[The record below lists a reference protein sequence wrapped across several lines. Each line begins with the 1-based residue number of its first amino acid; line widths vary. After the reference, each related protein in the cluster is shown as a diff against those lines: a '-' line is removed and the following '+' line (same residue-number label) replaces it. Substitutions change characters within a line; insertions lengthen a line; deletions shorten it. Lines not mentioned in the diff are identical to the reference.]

1 MSILATVEAEV
12 ERNYKHNFIVNFIDG
27 TAFWFGA
34 SFFSYRTILPVYLAN
49 LTESEIAIGL
59 LSTIIATGWLLPQ
72 LFTANWTQRLPVKKV
87 APVKWGFFTERMPIF
102 LLIPA
107 AWLAT
112 VNTTLAIIAFFIL
125 ITWHLFGAGL
135 IAVGWQDMI
144 AKIIPIDRRGRFFG
158 LTNFGGTATGILGAS
173 VVAWLLGRYEFP
185 YGYMLCFLAGSIFIL
200 ISWVFLRMT
209 REPAVEPKEPPISE
223 TEYWKRLPKILQNDH
238 NFRRYLISQSV
249 ITGGG
254 IALGFLAVYAVGRWD
269 LPDSQVG
276 FFTTC
281 MLIGQAL
288 SNLIFGWLSDR
299 IGHKIILELSTL
311 ANAISVVIAL
321 IAPQPE
327 WFYLVFALIGVTNA
341 GFIISGIM
349 IVFEFCSAEVRP
361 TYIGL
366 NNTVIGVFSALMPLL
381 GAWLIEAFGYQVLY
395 LFGIVFGIVGLFM
408 LHWWVQEP
416 RKINKVGS
424 SEEVSFSKIL

>member
-1 MSILATVEAEV
+1 MSMSSTFKAEI
-12 ERNYKHNFIVNFIDG
+12 ERNYRHNFFVNFMDG
-27 TAFWFGA
+27 TAFWLGA
-34 SFFSYRTILPVYLAN
+34 SFISYRTILPVYLAN
-49 LTESEIAIGL
+49 LTDSKIAIGL

-87 APVKWGFFTERMPIF
+87 APVKWGFFTERVPIF
-102 LLIPA
+102 LFIPA

-112 VNTTLAIIAFFIL
+112 VNTELAIVAFFIL
-125 ITWHLFGAGL
+125 ISWHLFGAGV

-144 AKIIPIDRRGRFFG
+144 AKIIPIERRGKFFG
-158 LTNFGGTATGILGAS
+158 LTNFGGTATGIMGAS
-173 VVAWLLGRYEFP
+173 TVAWLLDRYEFP
-185 YGYMLCFLAGSIFIL
+185 YGYMLCFSAASIFIM
-200 ISWVFLRMT
+200 ISWIFLAMT
-209 REPAVEPKEPPISE
+209 REPAVEPKEAPISE
-223 TEYWKRLPKILQNDH
+223 AEYWKRLPKILHNDC
-238 NFRRYLISQSV
+238 NFRRYLISQIV

-254 IALGFLAVYAVGRWD
+254 IALGFLAVYAVERWN

-276 FFTTC
+276 FFTTS

-299 IGHKIILELSTL
+299 KGHKLILELSVL
-311 ANAISVVIAL
+311 ASVLSVGLAL

-327 WFYLVFALIGVTNA
+327 WFYTVFALTGVSAA
-341 GFIISGIM
+341 GFILSGIM
-349 IVFEFCSAEVRP
+349 IVFEFGSVDIRP

-381 GAWLIEAFGYQVLY
+381 GAWLIEAFSYQVLY
-395 LFGIVFGIVGLFM
+395 GFALVFGIMGLVM

-416 RKINKVGS
+416 RKLNNAGIP
-424 SEEVSFSKIL
+424 EEVSFSKSL